1 MKTAFLFL
9 VASLLF
15 TDLDKIGKI
24 NSAKAEAKKAFLAG
38 EFKKAIEKYKYL
50 IDSLGV
56 NEDEVRANLASA
68 YFQANDTANA
78 VSTYQQLA
86 QSSNKKINSVANQ
99 QLGVMAN
106 NTEKLEEALQY
117 FKQALKAAPENEEA
131 RYNYEVVKKKLEDK
145 KKQDKQNKDQKDQ
158 DKKDDQKK
166 DQNKDQKK
174 DSKDQKDKDKKDQE
188 KKEQEKKDKEK
199 KDQEKKD
206 QQDKN
211 KDKKDQKS
219 KEQQEKEQKEKEQK
233 EKQEKEQQQ
242 KDDKNKD
249 KKDLP
254 NSVKEKLKE
263 MQMSP
268 EKAQMILD
276 AMKGQEQQ
284 YLQQNKRKATKP
296 KEKGKP
302 DW

>member
-1 MKTAFLFL
+1 MKTVFLFL

-38 EFKKAIEKYKYL
+38 DFKTAIKKYSYL

-56 NEDEVRANLASA
+56 TEEEVKANLASA
-68 YFQANDTANA
+68 YFQANDTAKA
-78 VSTYQQLA
+78 TTTYQQLA
-86 QSSNKKINSVANQ
+86 QSNNKKINSVANQ

-117 FKQALKAAPENEEA
+117 FKQALKAAPDNEEA

-145 KKQDKQNKDQKDQ
+145 KKQDQQNKDQKDQ

-174 DSKDQKDKDKKDQE
+174 DSKDQEKKDQE
-188 KKEQEKKDKEK
+188 KKDQEKKDKEK

-233 EKQEKEQQQ
+233 EKQEKEQQE

-249 KKDLP
+249 KKDIP

>member
-1 MKTAFLFL
+1 MKAVILFL
-9 VASLLF
+9 IASLLV

-24 NSAKAEAKKAFLAG
+24 NSAKSEAKKAFLEG
-38 EFKKAIEKYKYL
+38 KFKIAIEKYKYL

-56 NEDEVRANLASA
+56 NEEEVRANLASA
-68 YFQANDTANA
+68 YFQANDTASAVNA
-78 VSTYQQLA
+78 YQQLA

-117 FKQALKAAPENEEA
+117 FKQALKAAPENEDA
-131 RYNYEVVKKKLEDK
+131 RYNYEVVKKKLEEK
-145 KKQDKQNKDQKDQ
+145 KKQQQENKDQKDQ

-174 DSKDQKDKDKKDQE
+174 DQKDQKDKQDKDKKEQE
-188 KKEQEKKDKEK
+188 KKEQEKKDKES
-199 KDQEKKD
+199 KDQLKKEE
-206 QQDKN
+206 
-211 KDKKDQKS
+211 DKKDDKGKDKEDQKG
-219 KEQQEKEQKEKEQK
+219 KEDKEKEQKEKEQ
-233 EKQEKEQQQ
+233 QQ
-242 KDDKNKD
+242 KDEKNKE

-254 NSVKEKLKE
+254 PSVKDKLKD
-263 MQMSP
+263 MQMSE
-268 EKAQMILD
+268 EKAKMILE
-276 AMKGQEQQ
+276 AMKNQEVQ

-296 KEKGKP
+296 RDKGKP